1 MKEPSEYAALSPA
14 TRLGDAGRNVGRG
27 PGLADWDASLF
38 KNVRVA
44 RRFGDLQRA
53 VPVRSFQRVESYQLR
68 VPNFDL
74 HYFTA
79 TSTCTQ
85 GSVVIWFATPS
96 GSSAL
101 HFGPF
106 GIGDE
111 AG

>member
-53 VPVRSFQRVESYQLR
+53 VPVRSFQRVESFEPELHVEDLR
-68 VPNFDL
+68 
-74 HYFTA
+74 
-79 TSTCTQ
+79 TSVRRER
-85 GSVVIWFATPS
+85 S
-96 GSSAL
+96 
-101 HFGPF
+101 
-106 GIGDE
+106 
-111 AG
+111 